1 MRESGYYPPGAEFD
15 KNAPYNEIII
25 PEKDFE
31 VDVEYVLQK
40 KAVTVTTDDY
50 RPEFDDETGHVDA
63 NTENTDWEDAYNNS
77 GHFTI
82 QEMLDELKE
91 YVKADMQ
98 TCSPNTCKGA
108 HLKRLLE
115 DCDGWELYDKS
126 YSESE

>member
-15 KNAPYNEIII
+15 PNAPYNEPVI
-25 PEKDFE
+25 PEQDFE

-40 KAVTVTTDDY
+40 KAVKVTTDDY
-50 RPEFDDETGHVDA
+50 SPEFDEETGHVDA
-63 NTENTDWEDAYNNS
+63 NTENTDWENAYNNS

-108 HLKRLLE
+108 RLKRLLE